1 MAESVQPSPAES
13 ATESAADGVDAQGLS
28 QEEIERRTRIEIEER
43 LENFGVVTSHFP
55 GRTRFRL
62 NAKYRNPQFINERKA
77 RLESQPGVR
86 EVTVNPR
93 TGSVLILYD
102 KNVFKGRSILEAL
115 MDVEQIGAA
124 VLELPSVDLQAENSG
139 DERSQSERVAD
150 AIYDLTVSIYERTGL
165 RFSGYAV
172 PAAIAGLGAVQI
184 ATYGIALETLSGPF
198 LLYIAWDIFTKLRAE
213 PPLPGG
219 ETVKPTTPPVVGSA
233 PAAEATAA

>member
-1 MAESVQPSPAES
+1 MAEFPDLGPLEINK
-13 ATESAADGVDAQGLS
+13 EGLS
-28 QEEIERRTRIEIEER
+28 QAEVERQTREAIEER
-43 LENFGVVTSHFP
+43 LEGFGTVTSHFP

-62 NAKYRNPQFINERKA
+62 NAKYRNPEFIAERKA

-102 KNVFKGRSILEAL
+102 KTVFKGRTVLEAL
-115 MDVEQIGAA
+115 VDVEQIGAA
-124 VLELPSVDLQAENSG
+124 VLELPGVNLQAEDAG

-172 PAAIAGLGAVQI
+172 PAAIGGLGALQI

-219 ETVKPTTPPVVGSA
+219 ETVKPAAPPVTSE
-233 PAAEATAA
+233 AAAAAGA